1 MGSRDGA
8 CRGDGGADE
17 VGLVVTL
24 AHALPPLEHLVT
36 ARAGATVRV
45 KVRVRFR
52 VEVRVR
58 LRLRLRVTGSGSGLG
73 LGAPLEHLR
82 LPCRLPRLERAL
94 VRVRVRVRV
103 RVSPNP

>member
-24 AHALPPLEHLVT
+24 AHALPPLEHLVR

-45 KVRVRFR
+45 RVRVRFR
-52 VEVRVR
+52 VEVRVS
-58 LRLRLRVTGSGSGLG
+58 LRLRF
-73 LGAPLEHLR
+73 
-82 LPCRLPRLERAL
+82 
-94 VRVRVRVRV
+94 RVRVRVRV
-103 RVSPNP
+103 RGAARAPPLALPPAAPGTRVG

>member
-24 AHALPPLEHLVT
+24 AHALPPLEHLVR

-45 KVRVRFR
+45 RVRVRFR
-52 VEVRVR
+52 DEVRVS
-58 LRLRLRVTGSGSGLG
+58 LRLRL
-73 LGAPLEHLR
+73 
-82 LPCRLPRLERAL
+82 
-94 VRVRVRVRV
+94 RVRVRVRV
-103 RVSPNP
+103 RGAARAPPLALPPAAPGTRVG

>member
-1 MGSRDGA
+1 LGSRDGA

-45 KVRVRFR
+45 RVRVRFR
-52 VEVRVR
+52 VEVRVS
-58 LRLRLRVTGSGSGLG
+58 LRLRF
-73 LGAPLEHLR
+73 
-82 LPCRLPRLERAL
+82 
-94 VRVRVRVRV
+94 RVRVRVRV
-103 RVSPNP
+103 RGAARAPPLALPPAAPGTRVG

>member
-17 VGLVVTL
+17 VGLVVPL

-45 KVRVRFR
+45 RVRVRFR

-58 LRLRLRVTGSGSGLG
+58 FRVEVRVSLRLRF
-73 LGAPLEHLR
+73 
-82 LPCRLPRLERAL
+82 
-94 VRVRVRVRV
+94 RVRVRVRV
-103 RVSPNP
+103 RGAARAPPLALPPAAPGTRVG

>member
-45 KVRVRFR
+45 RVRVRFR
-52 VEVRVR
+52 VEVRVS
-58 LRLRLRVTGSGSGLG
+58 LRLRF
-73 LGAPLEHLR
+73 
-82 LPCRLPRLERAL
+82 
-94 VRVRVRVRV
+94 RVRVRVRV
-103 RVSPNP
+103 RAAAPSLASAGGARPCSKGPAVGLGVG

>member
-17 VGLVVTL
+17 VGLVVPL

-45 KVRVRFR
+45 RVRVRFR
-52 VEVRVR
+52 VEVRVS
-58 LRLRLRVTGSGSGLG
+58 LRLRF
-73 LGAPLEHLR
+73 
-82 LPCRLPRLERAL
+82 
-94 VRVRVRVRV
+94 RVRVRVRV
-103 RVSPNP
+103 RGAARAPPLALPPAAPGTRVG

>member
-45 KVRVRFR
+45 RVRVRFR
-52 VEVRVR
+52 VEVRVS
-58 LRLRLRVTGSGSGLG
+58 LRLRF
-73 LGAPLEHLR
+73 
-82 LPCRLPRLERAL
+82 
-94 VRVRVRVRV
+94 RVRVRVRV
-103 RVSPNP
+103 RGAARAPPLALPPAAPGTRVG

>member
-45 KVRVRFR
+45 RVRVRFR
-52 VEVRVR
+52 VEVRVS
-58 LRLRLRVTGSGSGLG
+58 LRLRLRV
-73 LGAPLEHLR
+73 
-82 LPCRLPRLERAL
+82 
-94 VRVRVRVRV
+94 RVRVRGAARAPPLALPPAAPGTRV
-103 RVSPNP
+103 G

>member
-24 AHALPPLEHLVT
+24 AHALPPLEHLVR

-45 KVRVRFR
+45 RVRVRVRFR

-58 LRLRLRVTGSGSGLG
+58 LRLR
-73 LGAPLEHLR
+73 
-82 LPCRLPRLERAL
+82 

-103 RVSPNP
+103 RGAARAPG